1 MIQSVSINPGS
12 VELAILCGG
21 RGVRLKPLT
30 DDIPK
35 ALVSI
40 QGRPMLDHIVA
51 FFAERGFDRYTL
63 CVGYKAECIR
73 NHFTQSPHRG
83 DFRFSDMGETA
94 SMLKRLW
101 ALRQTDRE
109 HVLIVYGDTF
119 INLDL
124 EQLFAHHKRS
134 GAQVTIVTAAIRN
147 PFGVIR
153 FDAEYRVESFLEKPV
168 SHHYIG
174 CFVMERD
181 AFLRIDET
189 MLSLPDGEGLV
200 SFFHTLIA
208 ERTLSAFPHSGLQI
222 TFNTEIERRRAE
234 KELGEYFTYPERTL

>member
-1 MIQSVSINPGS
+1 MRQALSLNPES

-30 DDIPK
+30 NDIPK
-35 ALVSI
+35 ALVPI

-51 FFAERGFDRYTL
+51 FFAERGFNRCTL

-73 NHFTQSPHRG
+73 DHFAQSLHHG
-83 DFRFSDMGETA
+83 DFRFSDMGEAA

-101 ALRQTDRE
+101 ALRQTERE
-109 HVLIVYGDTF
+109 RLMIVYGDTF

-124 EQLFAHHKRS
+124 QQLFAHHRLS
-134 GAQVTIVTAAIRN
+134 GALATIVTAEIRN
-147 PFGVIR
+147 PFGVIH
-153 FDAEYRVESFLEKPV
+153 FDSEYHVESFLEKPV

-181 AFLRIDET
+181 AFQLMDET
-189 MLSLPDGEGLV
+189 MLSLPDGEGLI
-200 SFFHTLIA
+200 SFFHALIA
-208 ERTLSAFPHSGLQI
+208 KRTLSAFPHSGLQI
-222 TFNTEIERRRAE
+222 TFNTEIERQRAE
-234 KELGEYFTYPERTL
+234 KVLGEYFTYPERTL